1 MPGMFG
7 GGGMSGQDML
17 NLANQEASLN
27 RTNTWS
33 PIYGGTTWSRTPGTQ
48 GGTTQMGPQPGW
60 GYDPV
65 SGMPLEFKGK
75 DWTTPVPSGA
85 GGGGGGGDGSMAG
98 QTADWTQTQ
107 TLSPFMQQ
115 KFDLAQQLQGRVAG
129 EMKPLDTSGMPDL
142 SMDPN
147 FEQNQADQAFAY
159 SKGYLDPQWAM
170 QQKQMAGQLAA
181 QGLHPG
187 DPGYNQAMQQ
197 FNTGRTQ
204 AYDQARTGSYQ
215 TGVQAGA
222 TRMNTAV
229 QSTQA
234 QIAKQLQESGWSL
247 GQVNALMAGLPAA
260 PGGQASNTS
269 LLNAQLQN
277 SLAQQQMQAQAANNM
292 VGAGATIVGAAISDV
307 NAKEDFAD
315 PAPAIE
321 EFLQSAE
328 PSEYNYKPEYSW
340 AGDGRQVSP
349 MAQGLERSQIGRQMV
364 VETPVGKVVD
374 YGKSFGAVLGS
385 LSYLNKKLNQVMGL

>member
-1 MPGMFG
+1 
-7 GGGMSGQDML
+7 
-17 NLANQEASLN
+17 
-27 RTNTWS
+27 
-33 PIYGGTTWSRTPGTQ
+33 
-48 GGTTQMGPQPGW
+48 
-60 GYDPV
+60 
-65 SGMPLEFKGK
+65 MPLEFKGK
-75 DWTTPVPSGA
+75 DWTTPIQ
-85 GGGGGGGDGSMAG
+85 GGGGGGGGGGGNAGGTGPGGGEPGS
-98 QTADWTQTQ
+98 WTQTQ
-107 TLSPFMQQ
+107 TLSPYMQQ
-115 KFDLAQQLQGRVAG
+115 RFDLAQSLMDRVGG
-129 EMKPLDTSGMPDL
+129 EMKPFDASGMPDL

-147 FEQNQADQAFAY
+147 YEQNQADQAFAY

-204 AYDQARTGSYQ
+204 AYDQARSGAYQ

-247 GQVNALMAGLPAA
+247 GQVNALMAGLPTA
-260 PGGQASNTS
+260 PGGNSTPVS
-269 LLNAQLQN
+269 LLGPSMTN

-292 VGAGATIVGAAISDV
+292 VGGAATIIGGAAAASDINV
-307 NAKEDFAD
+307 KENFSD

-328 PSEYNYKPEYSW
+328 PSEYNYKPDSPFASEH
-340 AGDGRQVSP
+340 RHVSP
-349 MAQGLERSQIGRQMV
+349 MAQGLEQSKIGRSMV
-364 VETPVGKVVD
+364 VDTPAGKMVD
-374 YGKSFGAVLGS
+374 YGKSFGALLGS
-385 LSYLNKKLNQVMGL
+385 LSHLNKKLNTVMGL

>member
-17 NLANQEASLN
+17 NLANQEAALN
-27 RTNTWS
+27 RTNTYS

-48 GGTTQMGPQPGW
+48 GGTTNVGPQPGW
-60 GYDPV
+60 THDPT
-65 SGMPLEFKGK
+65 SGMPIEFMSK
-75 DWTTPVPSGA
+75 DWTTPMSS
-85 GGGGGGGDGSMAG
+85 GGGGGDGSMAG

-307 NAKEDFAD
+307 NAKENFSD

-321 EFLQSAE
+321 EFLEAAT
-328 PSEYNYKPEYSW
+328 PSEYDYR
-340 AGDGRQVSP
+340 AGIRRLVGEGRQRQPDGSEPRAFRNWPVDGGGVLRLARWWTTANPLGPCS
-349 MAQGLERSQIGRQMV
+349 ARSRILIKNSTR
-364 VETPVGKVVD
+364 
-374 YGKSFGAVLGS
+374 
-385 LSYLNKKLNQVMGL
+385 